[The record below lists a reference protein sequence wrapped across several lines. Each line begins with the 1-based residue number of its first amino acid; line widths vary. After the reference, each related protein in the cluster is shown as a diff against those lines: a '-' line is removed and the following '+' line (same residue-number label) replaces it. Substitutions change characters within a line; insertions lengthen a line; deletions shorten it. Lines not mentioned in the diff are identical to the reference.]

1 MSRGQDRGT
10 LDWLVELAGAI
21 VPAAAAG
28 FAAQSLAPSF
38 GVAPGMALMAGFG
51 TMFALAYMLMRAVR
65 PEPRVLVLPVFEQQ
79 EVQDDVGLLIEALAR
94 DALLRDTA
102 DRERD
107 EVLVELP
114 DAEPDELPVEFS
126 QAEPDELL
134 LDSPYE
140 EPDELLLDRPL
151 VEPADLAT
159 VAELLLDD
167 PLPAP
172 AADSRVVQL
181 FADGRMPTA
190 GQLQRRIDRH
200 LSAGERPA
208 VKPDDASDALGEALA
223 ELRRSLRQ
231 G

>member
-21 VPAAAAG
+21 VPAAATG
-28 FAAQSLAPSF
+28 FAAMSLAPSF

-51 TMFALAYMLMRAVR
+51 AMFALAYALMRAVR
-65 PEPRVLVLPVFEQQ
+65 PEPRLLVLPVFEQQ
-79 EVQDDVGLLIEALAR
+79 EVHDDVGLLIEALAR

-107 EVLVELP
+107 ELLVEI
-114 DAEPDELPVEFS
+114 S

-151 VEPADLAT
+151 DEPADLAP

-172 AADSRVVQL
+172 APDSRVVQL
-181 FADGRMPTA
+181 FADDRMPTA
-190 GQLQRRIDRH
+190 GQLQQRIDRH
-200 LSAGERPA
+200 LSVGERPT
-208 VKPDDASDALGEALA
+208 VKHHDASDALGEALA

-231 G
+231 A